1 MPTPSPHSSLIDL
14 IKASQG
20 IGDDKRKSPSRD
32 GSKMTNRAHH
42 LTISDNRS
50 PHQNFP
56 TRPPPVM
63 NRRRTTGDVT
73 KQDRA
78 EYYASLQHRSN
89 GPMKPTG
96 ATAYSMP
103 HSSFNGGMV
112 SSIGAAG
119 TTSPNTA
126 SWNAGP
132 TSPTRRTGSP
142 DKSSS
147 AYGDHQGSYASH
159 HRRLSAGALQ
169 VPEINNLHINQ
180 INQINQAAPAQV
192 RVELQNTNTSYVN
205 PFEDPALVGDLSQ
218 SVPMTQVRSFPSA
231 AAYHPLEHRLSVGP
245 VANPSGEQLAEAR
258 PLHPITHVRSFTT
271 GHLPQTTVPALS
283 GGINAS
289 ASPTHKHSE
298 FDPLRNTTRPR
309 SLPSANI
316 FSNSTGDMALAHKQ
330 SLTLDTASL
339 ADIAAQLSTLKPQ
352 KKDAG
357 SEDKKNHLITL
368 GTNPVESTGTKKSHR
383 KFLSQPF
390 SRKGGPESEDNEE
403 KNGHKRSISAGLAAV
418 FKRDDDGEKDV
429 GRSTTPNKR
438 GSPLKGSDGVGSAE
452 RPTTPGRRMGLGL
465 RRNAR
470 SDKNAEAQ
478 TLGLEVIQS
487 ASGEDQSPNQEIK
500 LRSSEQD
507 PSPHQVSIPS
517 ANDLVYSAKLCE
529 LLEQYRV
536 IDQNFAFDSLVG
548 MTRGQMYQF
557 LQDKNSNAAMI
568 TLASPDS
575 SRPTSSKG
583 AVSPVALPMDPVS
596 NSLTGQQ
603 QQLMETHV
611 PIVSSL
617 FDADDLVAEGFYHEV
632 CNASNNKTF
641 DSTNEKSTRDRME
654 VAIFK
659 NDSQRQFLVVYQG
672 CAEAQMKP
680 IKKGEQK
687 DGIDRRFQLGKKDD
701 DNRFSEEQP
710 VVVFPPFRKAYFN
723 SDVEAKVFTKL
734 DDLVEEHPFFDV
746 VMTGH
751 SFGGVLALLSSM
763 RYANV
768 RPQIMISCFA
778 FGCPKIGTTD
788 FRYYVNSL
796 PNLRVMRVEYGCD
809 PWINAPDHPNWCHA
823 GHTIAICKCIDN
835 SNADNSEGSGEII
848 VRAFKFGENRP
859 DSGGR
864 EGRMIGKIL
873 SRQTNKEKQM
883 DHDIAS
889 CIHSLEQVIGYGV
902 GSAGLWPDQFVG
914 EEGIGVEGL
923 DKEKRL
929 VC

>member
-1 MPTPSPHSSLIDL
+1 MPTLSPHSSLIDL

-20 IGDDKRKSPSRD
+20 IGDDKIASPSGD
-32 GSKMTNRAHH
+32 GSMTANRAHSH
-42 LTISDNRS
+42 GISSSENRS
-50 PHQNFP
+50 PLQNSP
-56 TRPPPVM
+56 MKPSPVM
-63 NRRRTTGDVT
+63 NRRKTTGDVT
-73 KQDRA
+73 DQNRTD
-78 EYYASLQHRSN
+78 YYASLQGQHRST
-89 GPMKPTG
+89 GPILSNDYTVNSISISDS
-96 ATAYSMP
+96 ALNA
-103 HSSFNGGMV
+103 GMD
-112 SSIGAAG
+112 AR
-119 TTSPNTA
+119 NA

-132 TSPTRRTGSP
+132 PSPIRRNESP
-142 DKSSS
+142 EKSAS
-147 AYGDHQGSYASH
+147 AHGDHHHQAFYPSH
-159 HRRLSAGALQ
+159 HRRLSSGVIQ

-180 INQINQAAPAQV
+180 TAGAQF
-192 RVELQNTNTSYVN
+192 RVEPLNINNSYVN
-205 PFEDPALVGDLSQ
+205 PFEDPAIVGDLSH
-218 SVPMTQVRSFPSA
+218 SVPMTHVRSFPSA
-231 AAYHPLEHRLSVGP
+231 DVYHPLEFRSSTGKMP
-245 VANPSGEQLAEAR
+245 NPSGEQLTKAR
-258 PLHPITHVRSFTT
+258 PLHPPIHARSVTT
-271 GHLPQTTVPALS
+271 GQLPQTTVPASS
-283 GGINAS
+283 GGISAS
-289 ASPTHKHSE
+289 TSPTHKHSE
-298 FDPLRNTTRPR
+298 FDPLLNTRPR
-309 SLPSANI
+309 SSPSADILRN
-316 FSNSTGDMALAHKQ
+316 SNGNGSMAHTHT
-330 SLTLDTASL
+330 LTLDTAQL

-357 SEDKKNHLITL
+357 LEDKKNHLITL

-383 KFLSQPF
+383 RFLSQPF
-390 SRKGGPESEDNEE
+390 SRKGGSELEDNED

-418 FKRDDDGEKDV
+418 FKRDDDGEKDL
-429 GRSTTPNKR
+429 GRPTTPNER
-438 GSPLKGSDGVGSAE
+438 RSPLKGRDAD
-452 RPTTPGRRMGLGL
+452 RPITPGRKIGLSL
-465 RRNAR
+465 RRGAR
-470 SDKNAEAQ
+470 PDKNAEVQ

-487 ASGEDQSPNQEIK
+487 GSGEEQSPNKEIK

-517 ANDLVYSAKLCE
+517 ANDLIYTAKLCE
-529 LLEQYRV
+529 LLEDYRV

-548 MTRGQMYQF
+548 MTRGQMHQF
-557 LQDKNSNAAMI
+557 LQDKKSNTVMR
-568 TLASPDS
+568 TPASPDS
-575 SRPTSSKG
+575 SQPTSPTG
-583 AVSPVALPMDPVS
+583 AASPVSLTMDPVS
-596 NSLTGQQ
+596 NSLNGQQQQ

-617 FDADDLVAEGFYHEV
+617 FDADDLVVEGFYHEV
-632 CNASNNKTF
+632 CNASNNKAF
-641 DSTNEKSTRDRME
+641 DTTNEKSTRDRME

-659 NDSQRQFLVVYQG
+659 NDAQRQFLVVYQG
-672 CAEAQMKP
+672 CAEAQIKP

-723 SDVEAKVFTKL
+723 SEVEAKVFTKL

-768 RPQIMISCFA
+768 RPQIMTSCFA

-796 PNLRVMRVEYGCD
+796 PNLRVMRVEYGYD

-823 GHTIAICKCIDN
+823 GHTIAICKCIEN
-835 SNADNSEGSGEII
+835 SNADSLEGSGELI

-859 DSGGR
+859 ESGGR
-864 EGRMIGKIL
+864 EGNRIGKIL

-889 CIHSLEQVIGYGV
+889 YIHSLKQVIGYGV
-902 GSAGLWPDQFVG
+902 GPAGLWPDQFVG